1 MLKQVLL
8 ATLILSPAPT
18 FAQDLERSK
27 AEYCNVMKSMAMLAI
42 AKRQEGRSM
51 SWLLGEVNHTH
62 SQEIIV
68 EAYTLDLP
76 EGEQEL
82 AGFVQ
87 EFSSRVHSECQEKL
101 EERYRESS

>member
-1 MLKQVLL
+1 MLKQTLL
-8 ATLILSPAPT
+8 ATLLLAPT
-18 FAQDLERSK
+18 LVFAQDLERSK
-27 AEYCNVMKSMAMLAI
+27 AEYCNAMKSMAMTAI

-51 SWLLGEVNHTH
+51 AWLIGEVSHTEA
-62 SQEIIV
+62 QEIIV

-82 AGFVQ
+82 ARFVQ
-87 EFSSRVHSECQEKL
+87 QFSSRIHSECQEKL